1 MFFNLTHLNKRMA
14 ENTTNFSIQSKKQT
28 ILKTN
33 VFFFYTV
40 CYSHPERCYK
50 HLFVK
55 FRNKRLLIHPWK
67 YQNYPHSY
75 VKWEFFFFFQGLKQP
90 HHSFYRAWYLGP
102 LILRYKLILQDAA
115 AKREDPL
122 IPPPVHSKKWG
133 NINILRTPNLK
144 KKN

>member
-14 ENTTNFSIQSKKQT
+14 ENTTNFSIQSKNKQSSK
-28 ILKTN
+28 LM
-33 VFFFYTV
+33 FFFYTV
-40 CYSHPERCYK
+40 CYSHPKRCYK

-75 VKWEFFFFFQGLKQP
+75 VKREYVFFFSRGWNSPTIL
-90 HHSFYRAWYLGP
+90 FYRAWYLGP

-122 IPPPVHSKKWG
+122 IPPRPFQKMG
-133 NINILRTPNLK
+133 
-144 KKN
+144 